1 MPQQP
6 VYVAKQ
12 KEVKIPKSKRSEEEE
27 EENFG
32 ELFPHFRVNVPE
44 WTMTPE
50 QIKRGIFPR
59 SLDAHYLGHERAEI
73 ITATQKVTELDEQA
87 IQEAVG
93 KVHKLIHEG
102 KAVVDV
108 ISVRVNGLPGCS
120 CG

>member
-1 MPQQP
+1 
-6 VYVAKQ
+6 
-12 KEVKIPKSKRSEEEE
+12 
-27 EENFG
+27 
-32 ELFPHFRVNVPE
+32 
-44 WTMTPE
+44 MTPE

-93 KVHKLIHEG
+93 KLRKLIHEG
-102 KAVVDV
+102 KVVGD
-108 ISVRVNGLPGCS
+108 ILASVNGLPGCS